1 MKKKVIGIAAGLI
14 LLAAAGSYAGVGHYY
29 ASHFF
34 PKTAINGL
42 NCAGLTAEQVKEEIQ
57 KHIVDYTLSITE
69 RGGKTET
76 LSGTEIGLTY
86 VDDHAVEKLLESQ
99 NTLAWPAFYWKEKE
113 NQVAAD
119 SVYDKEMVQEKLQT
133 MEGFQ
138 EEQQE
143 AVLRKI
149 DELNAAAEKVST
161 FLKLYDLK
169 SLEEAESKLN
179 ELIASDAKEAVR
191 AAFSDGK
198 LTESMRQWAQDF
210 AMNDLNAF
218 QAWSDAAPRIVP
230 DNKDT
235 EEAPAREK
243 EDAEELT
250 PEENKIVRLLGLTE
264 KQLKAMKMKK

>member
-1 MKKKVIGIAAGLI
+1 MIKKVIGIAAGLI
-14 LLAAAGSYAGVGHYY
+14 LLAAAGGYAGVGHYY

-76 LSGTEIGLTY
+76 LSGTEIGLPY

-143 AVLRKI
+143 AP
-149 DELNAAAEKVST
+149 T
-161 FLKLYDLK
+161 
-169 SLEEAESKLN
+169 
-179 ELIASDAKEAVR
+179 DAYLTD
-191 AAFSDGK
+191 DG
-198 LTESMRQWAQDF
+198 TSYV
-210 AMNDLNAF
+210 
-218 QAWSDAAPRIVP
+218 IVP
-230 DNKDT
+230 ET
-235 EEAPAREK
+235 EGEQVDYEKAEQAVIGSMIMDREAIEVASEIITGEDFYNRQYGVLFETMVELTDSGRQVDLVTLQATLREK
-243 EDAEELT
+243 AVTQE
-250 PEENKIVRLLGLTE
+250 I
-264 KQLKAMKMKK
+264 

>member
-14 LLAAAGSYAGVGHYY
+14 LLAAAGGYAGVGHYY

-138 EEQQE
+138 ERASRWTMRRRSRLSSRRWMPERR
-143 AVLRKI
+143 AWIWKKKMFTGNRALR
-149 DELNAAAEKVST
+149 
-161 FLKLYDLK
+161 
-169 SLEEAESKLN
+169 
-179 ELIASDAKEAVR
+179 R
-191 AAFSDGK
+191 
-198 LTESMRQWAQDF
+198 M
-210 AMNDLNAF
+210 
-218 QAWSDAAPRIVP
+218 
-230 DNKDT
+230 
-235 EEAPAREK
+235 
-243 EDAEELT
+243 
-250 PEENKIVRLLGLTE
+250 
-264 KQLKAMKMKK
+264 MKH

>member
-14 LLAAAGSYAGVGHYY
+14 LLAAAGGYAGVGHYY

-143 AVLRKI
+143 AVL
-149 DELNAAAEKVST
+149 LH
-161 FLKLYDLK
+161 
-169 SLEEAESKLN
+169 LEEVYGL
-179 ELIASDAKEAVR
+179 EA
-191 AAFSDGK
+191 
-198 LTESMRQWAQDF
+198 
-210 AMNDLNAF
+210 
-218 QAWSDAAPRIVP
+218 
-230 DNKDT
+230 KDT
-235 EEAPAREK
+235 ENLS
-243 EDAEELT
+243 DALMAT
-250 PEENKIVRLLGLTE
+250 AKYMVEENLEEYLDGLLYMRWMPERRAWIWKKKMFTGNRTLRRM
-264 KQLKAMKMKK
+264 MKH

>member
-1 MKKKVIGIAAGLI
+1 MKKKVIGIAAGII
-14 LLAAAGSYAGVGHYY
+14 LLAAAGGYAGVGHYY

-57 KHIVDYTLSITE
+57 KHIVDYTLGITE

-143 AVLRKI
+143 APT
-149 DELNAAAEKVST
+149 DA
-161 FLKLYDLK
+161 DLT
-169 SLEEAESKLN
+169 
-179 ELIASDAKEAVR
+179 DAGNRGR
-191 AAFSDGK
+191 AG
-198 LTESMRQWAQDF
+198 
-210 AMNDLNAF
+210 
-218 QAWSDAAPRIVP
+218 
-230 DNKDT
+230 
-235 EEAPAREK
+235 
-243 EDAEELT
+243 
-250 PEENKIVRLLGLTE
+250 GL
-264 KQLKAMKMKK
+264 

>member
-14 LLAAAGSYAGVGHYY
+14 LLAAAGGYAGVGHYY

-57 KHIVDYTLSITE
+57 KHIVDYTLGITE

-143 AVLRKI
+143 AP
-149 DELNAAAEKVST
+149 T
-161 FLKLYDLK
+161 
-169 SLEEAESKLN
+169 
-179 ELIASDAKEAVR
+179 DAYLTD
-191 AAFSDGK
+191 DG
-198 LTESMRQWAQDF
+198 TSYV
-210 AMNDLNAF
+210 
-218 QAWSDAAPRIVP
+218 IVP
-230 DNKDT
+230 ET
-235 EEAPAREK
+235 EGDRWTMRRRSR
-243 EDAEELT
+243 LSSRRWM
-250 PEENKIVRLLGLTE
+250 PERRAWIWKKKMFTGNRALRRM
-264 KQLKAMKMKK
+264 MKH